1 MSQDDVKEESGSAS
15 RRKRAGD
22 DTDCQ
27 PEEGVNLPMLAAAM
41 NINLDKNLKPGETPI
56 RIRVERRPPRT

>member
-1 MSQDDVKEESGSAS
+1 MSRVDVKEESGSAS
-15 RRKRAGD
+15 WRKRAGD

-41 NINLDKNLKPGETPI
+41 NINLDKTLKPDETPI
-56 RIRVERRPPRT
+56 RIVVERRPPRT

>member
-1 MSQDDVKEESGSAS
+1 MSRVDVKEESGSAS

-27 PEEGVNLPMLAAAM
+27 PEEGVNLPMLVAAM
-41 NINLDKNLKPGETPI
+41 NINLDKKLKPGETPI
-56 RIRVERRPPRT
+56 RIVVERRPPRT